1 MFLVLKALYF
11 IQQEIV
17 LCVILVLI
25 TLSSTF

>member
-17 LCVILVLI
+17 LCVILILI
-25 TLSSTF
+25 TLYSTF